1 MISLAE
7 AVFYAASQ
15 GFFMKL
21 CIVDTKAANFNSVV
35 QAFKRLDV
43 SPEITRDISKL
54 KQADKLILPGV
65 GSATAVMRGILGHSM
80 QLPATCCIAHPEN
93 DGSCAAQEQQAD
105 DLELM
110 NFIISTRQP
119 VLGICLGMQV
129 LTESSQ
135 EVPLNS
141 NLDHVKTLG
150 LIPGVVHKL
159 DPQGEPL
166 PHMGWNTIR
175 HNDHPLFAN
184 IAQDTYFYFVHSFC
198 VDQGPYTIAK
208 CTYGQEF
215 SAAIAKD
222 NFMGVQFHPEKSG
235 AAGAKLLQNFLNL

>member
-1 MISLAE
+1 
-7 AVFYAASQ
+7 
-15 GFFMKL
+15 MKL

-65 GSATAVMRGILGHSM
+65 GSASAVMRGILGHSM
-80 QLPATCCIAHPEN
+80 QTPATCCTTHPNVELSN
-93 DGSCAAQEQQAD
+93 ATLEDSTNQIDGICPAQNQQED
-105 DLELM
+105 DLELL
-110 NFIISTRQP
+110 NFIINTRQP

-129 LTESSQ
+129 LTECSQ

-141 NLDHVKTLG
+141 NLDQVKTLG

-175 HNDHPLFAN
+175 HNDHPLFAH

-198 VDQGPYTIAK
+198 VDRGPYTIAQ